1 MVFDDLF
8 LIRKY
13 LVNDDIINKPW
24 VEFQS
29 KANKLIY
36 NTHIGN
42 LGVPQFYFD
51 KNKFSVY

>member
-8 LIRKY
+8 LIRKD

-24 VEFQS
+24 VEFQF